1 MIIFIM
7 AEKND
12 NFYLPETIFPSPL
25 QRSSS
30 SLLQKRAFATFT
42 DADLDDCDLEE
53 VVDEV
58 EDGVSASPSSVSV
71 ISVKGDYQL
80 LEHRFSS
87 YAQAFHWCQ
96 RIVISISITVEIML
110 TICWK
115 KINSSLTFMVA
126 IAMVQIVRTSENWS
140 FIVLGRGH
148 LRFVCLNAVYIV
160 RRQTVLKS
168 EVLIRVYWTSLIT
181 FVKKTNL
188 QEIFVTQFSVRPKL
202 GIGARFKTLSFRP

>member
-1 MIIFIM
+1 M

-71 ISVKGDYQL
+71 ISAKGDYQL

-96 RIVISISITVEIML
+96 RNRYV
-110 TICWK
+110 
-115 KINSSLTFMVA
+115 
-126 IAMVQIVRTSENWS
+126 
-140 FIVLGRGH
+140 
-148 LRFVCLNAVYIV
+148 
-160 RRQTVLKS
+160 
-168 EVLIRVYWTSLIT
+168 
-181 FVKKTNL
+181 
-188 QEIFVTQFSVRPKL
+188 
-202 GIGARFKTLSFRP
+202 